1 MNNIVPDI
9 DALNDEIDNLSD
21 RFKVR
26 NEQGP
31 KRKDQHKNAFAHA
44 YASAVL
50 RYENNPAY
58 SNFWGTLREYK
69 DFVGGSRKAIQGKK
83 GYTLDGVWRDGH
95 RDLYN
100 NHIGNQIAAYAK
112 KNGLPRKAIAYLVL
126 DAVKTKQ
133 LVLNEFEDPRVG
145 VLSFVDP
152 KYKGPSWD
160 GLKRMKHELGLDWP

>member
-83 GYTLDGVWRDGH
+83 GYTLDGV
-95 RDLYN
+95 
-100 NHIGNQIAAYAK
+100 
-112 KNGLPRKAIAYLVL
+112 
-126 DAVKTKQ
+126 KTKQ

-145 VLSFVDP
+145 VLSFSIPNTKARPGMD
-152 KYKGPSWD
+152 
-160 GLKRMKHELGLDWP
+160 